1 MSNSRQTDLHALYSE
16 NHAWLVSLLRRR
28 LPDAAQAQ
36 DLAHDTFE
44 RILRADLAQVLQAP
58 RAYLT
63 TVARNVL
70 LNHVRHERIVQ
81 AYQESLLQLP
91 EPFMP
96 SPEAQ
101 LAAIQALEQV
111 CAVLDGLP
119 SRTRLV
125 FLMSQLEGMRSQDI
139 AAQLDLSI
147 HVVKKA
153 VAQGIKHC
161 YLALMD

>member
-28 LPDAAQAQ
+28 LSDAAQAQ

-63 TVARNVL
+63 TVAKNVL

-91 EPFMP
+91 EPVMP
-96 SPEAQ
+96 SAEAQ

-111 CAVLDGLP
+111 CAVLDGLS
-119 SRTRLV
+119 SRTRLI

-139 AAQLDLSI
+139 ATQLDLSI